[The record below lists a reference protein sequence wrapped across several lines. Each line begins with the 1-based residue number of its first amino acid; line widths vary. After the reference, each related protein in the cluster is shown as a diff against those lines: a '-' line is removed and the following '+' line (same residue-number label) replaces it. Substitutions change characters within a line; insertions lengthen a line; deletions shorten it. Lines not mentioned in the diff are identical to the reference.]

1 MTEPQNLARQQPTDE
16 EMVID
21 YLLSKPNFFVTHGD
35 LLTRLQIPH
44 DSGGAVS
51 LVERQIGIYR
61 KKSLRLEKQ
70 LVDLLEVAREN
81 ERIGLLV
88 HQFTVSLMHT
98 ETVAAVLDLTRDILL
113 RDFRTDEVAIQLFD
127 EDTVIS
133 DVYAQMSATRN
144 VVCGKLSARQRS
156 LLFKNADDI
165 ASVALILLHADGAN
179 LGVLA
184 LGSLDKDR
192 FHPSKG
198 IVFLSQLGNLVS
210 HQLLS
215 VQ

>member
-1 MTEPQNLARQQPTDE
+1 MSERQNLARQQPTGE
-16 EMVID
+16 EMVIE
-21 YLLSKPNFFVTHGD
+21 YLLSNPNFFVTHGD

-61 KKSLRLEKQ
+61 KKSQRLEKQ
-70 LVDLLEVAREN
+70 LVDLLAVAREN
-81 ERIGLLV
+81 ERIGLLL
-88 HQFTVSLMHT
+88 HQFAVSLMHT
-98 ETVAAVLDLTRDILL
+98 ETVATVLDLTRDVLL

-127 EDTVIS
+127 DDTVIS
-133 DVYAQMSATRN
+133 DVDAQMSATRN
-144 VVCGKLSARQRS
+144 VVCGKLSVRQRARV
-156 LLFKNADDI
+156 FENADDI

-198 IVFLSQLGNLVS
+198 IVFLSQLGDLVS